1 MRIEV
6 NVITGEVTEHDDYV
20 TPVEPV
26 VEPVVEPAPVVEPT
40 VEPTPTDTPAEGA

>member
-6 NVITGEVTEHDDYV
+6 NVITGEITEHDDYV
-20 TPVEPV
+20 AP

-40 VEPTPTDTPAEGA
+40 VEPTPTDTPTVGA

>member
-20 TPVEPV
+20 APVE
-26 VEPVVEPAPVVEPT
+26 PVVEPT

>member
-26 VEPVVEPAPVVEPT
+26 VEPVVEPT

>member
-20 TPVEPV
+20 VPVE
-26 VEPVVEPAPVVEPT
+26 PVVEPT